1 MKIKSNINLKSKI
14 EKKNSSMLNIFDTY
28 AEKIESF
35 SLNFNC
41 KYDIINYNNRYRN
54 IIYLNGLYLRIKLT
68 SKYEPYH
75 MKLCYIENFVIHN
88 KVSSWKNNKL
98 LNLDEPISNHN
109 LNNSEINELK
119 YIQGQKEY
127 LEK

>member
-1 MKIKSNINLKSKI
+1 MIPIP
-14 EKKNSSMLNIFDTY
+14 EKK
-28 AEKIESF
+28 ESF
-35 SLNFNC
+35 SLNFNQ
-41 KYDIINYNNRYRN
+41 KYDIINYNNNRYRN

-88 KVSSWKNNKL
+88 KASSGKNNKL
-98 LNLDEPISNHN
+98 LNLDEPINNDN

-119 YIQGQKEY
+119 YIQRRKE
-127 LEK
+127 